1 MPVRLFVGNLPYD
14 VSEAEV
20 REFFSVVAPPQQVF
34 LPVDRDTGRPRGFAF
49 VEFGEAEHG
58 EQAIARLN
66 NQPLKGRTISV
77 SEARARDSRGPG
89 GPPPGGRPP
98 MRPPGGP
105 GGPPRGDRPFRPS
118 FGGPPPPAP
127 GGRDFDEEQRRR
139 RTAKPTQARNQTR
152 QEKERGPIPIRGGGR
167 LYSVDDDDQYEG
179 EDVQFDNFATSEPDE
194 DEGKE

>member
-1 MPVRLFVGNLPYD
+1 
-14 VSEAEV
+14 
-20 REFFSVVAPPQQVF
+20 
-34 LPVDRDTGRPRGFAF
+34 
-49 VEFGEAEHG
+49 
-58 EQAIARLN
+58 
-66 NQPLKGRTISV
+66 
-77 SEARARDSRGPG
+77 
-89 GPPPGGRPP
+89 